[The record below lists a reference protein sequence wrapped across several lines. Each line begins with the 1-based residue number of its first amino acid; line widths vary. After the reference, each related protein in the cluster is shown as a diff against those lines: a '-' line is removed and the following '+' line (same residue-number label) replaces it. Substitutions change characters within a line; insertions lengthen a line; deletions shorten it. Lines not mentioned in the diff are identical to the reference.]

1 MGAFGDRISVPCVW
15 ISGGTLPVTLLSADL
30 DLETLRRPP
39 HYWDM
44 KRATPV
50 CLLSALFAVSAW
62 ANPPATVTIAL
73 DAPAKPISPHLFG
86 VFFEDLNY
94 AADGGLYAEL
104 IQNRSFEYNA
114 VEQPEWNNLT
124 SWEVITRGGGK
135 GALRAADAF
144 PLHANNPH
152 YAAFAIEA
160 PGEGVGLVN
169 PGFDGIPVT
178 EGEKYELG
186 FFARQNH
193 FGHRW
198 QDVGKQGVLPLI
210 ARLEGKDGTVLAET
224 KFEITERVWQR
235 FAATLTAGKT
245 DPVARLVLLGTVQGG
260 FALDE
265 ISLFPQKTFRGR
277 ANGLRADLAQAIAD
291 LKPRFMRF
299 PGGCLVH
306 GNGLGNMYRWQD
318 TIGPIEQRR
327 QQSNLW
333 GYHQTAGLGYFEYFQ
348 FCEDIGAAPVPVV
361 PAGVCCQN
369 SGHGIGQAGLP
380 LEQMEAYIQ
389 DVLDLIEWA
398 NGPATSKWGAKRAA
412 AGHPAPFG
420 LKYLG
425 IGNEDQITPVFRE
438 RFQLIHD
445 AVRTKHPEITL
456 IGTSGPFPD
465 GEDFEKGWKIAR
477 ELKVAMVDEHYYRP
491 PQWFWDNLKRYD
503 TYDRGGAQV
512 YVGEYA
518 AHDAR
523 RRNTLRSALA
533 EAAFLTSLER
543 NGDIVH
549 LASYAPLLARRGHT
563 QWTPDM
569 IYFNG
574 TQVFPSLNHAVH
586 KLFGANAGDVHLATS
601 TDTTAGRLAASTVR
615 DSKSGDLILKI
626 VNGDDT
632 ARQLTIRF
640 SGGGNLP
647 ATAVQTVFAAASA
660 DVVNEDGAPPAVSP
674 QTGAISIAAGFACE
688 VPANSLTII
697 RVKAK

>member
-1 MGAFGDRISVPCVW
+1 
-15 ISGGTLPVTLLSADL
+15 
-30 DLETLRRPP
+30 
-39 HYWDM
+39 M
-44 KRATPV
+44 KPATPV
-50 CLLSALFAVSAW
+50 CLLSALFAVTVW
-62 ANPPATVTIAL
+62 ANPPATVTVAL
-73 DAPAKPISPHLFG
+73 DVPAKPISPHLFG

-124 SWEVITRGGGK
+124 SWEVVLRGGGK
-135 GALRAADAF
+135 GTLRAADAF
-144 PLHANNPH
+144 PLNANNPH
-152 YAAFAIEA
+152 YAAFAVET

-178 EGEKYELG
+178 AGGKYELSL
-186 FFARQNH
+186 FARQNH
-193 FGHRW
+193 FGRRW

-224 KFEITERVWQR
+224 KFEVTERVWQR
-235 FAATLTAGKT
+235 FSATLTATKT
-245 DPVARLVLLGTVQGG
+245 DPAARLVLLGTVQGG

-306 GNGLGNMYRWQD
+306 GNGLGNMYRWKD

-333 GYHQTAGLGYFEYFQ
+333 GYHQTVGLGYFEYFQ

-380 LEQMEAYIQ
+380 LEEMDAYIQ

-398 NGPATSKWGAKRAA
+398 NGPATSEWGAKRAA

-425 IGNEDQITPVFRE
+425 IGNEDQITSVFRE

-445 AVRTKHPEITL
+445 AVKARHPEITL

-465 GEDFEKGWKIAR
+465 GEDFEKGWQIAR

-503 TYDRGGAQV
+503 TYDRAGAQV

-518 AHDAR
+518 AHDDR

-586 KLFGANAGDVHLATS
+586 KLFGANAGDAYLATS
-601 TDTTAGRLAASTVR
+601 TDVAAGRLAASTVR
-615 DSKSGDLILKI
+615 DSKSGDIILKI

-632 ARQLTIRF
+632 ARPLTIKF
-640 SGGGNLP
+640 AGGRSLST
-647 ATAVQTVFAAASA
+647 TAVQTVFAAASA

-674 QTGAISIAAGFACE
+674 QTGTISLAADFAYE
-688 VPANSLTII
+688 APANSLTIM
-697 RVKAK
+697 RVKSK